1 MFNLF
6 KRKSEKE
13 KLQDR
18 YNKLIK
24 EAYELSTINRR
35 LSDQKTYEADQVM
48 RQIETYDSK

>member
-6 KRKSEKE
+6 RKKSKKE
-13 KLQDR
+13 KLQDQ

-24 EAYELSTINRR
+24 EAYELSTINRK

-48 RQIETYDSK
+48 QQIASYEDH